1 MPAVGD
7 WRKRV
12 PQNINTRA
20 RVKPVERIKMDPS
33 IALVGCVAGVVLIYR
48 CLTF

>member
-1 MPAVGD
+1 MAAAGD
-7 WRKRV
+7 WCKRV
-12 PQNINTRA
+12 PQNINARA
-20 RVKPVERIKMDPS
+20 RVKPVERLGMDPS